1 MTSYNP
7 IYYQQ
12 NRKQKLAAQTK
23 YQQSPEGK
31 KKVNAKQRRYYAKH
45 RLEISQRRKEKY
57 KKDKYK
63 KITIIHDMD
72 EAAYGDKKIQ
82 KNKETK

>member
-7 IYYQQ
+7 IYYEQ
-12 NRKQKLAAQTK
+12 NREQKLAAQKK

-45 RLEISQRRKEKY
+45 KLEISRRRKAKY
-57 KKDKYK
+57 KKL
-63 KITIIHDMD
+63 
-72 EAAYGDKKIQ
+72 
-82 KNKETK
+82 KETK

>member
-7 IYYQQ
+7 IYYEQ
-12 NRKQKLAAQTK
+12 NREQKLAAQKK

-45 RLEISQRRKEKY
+45 KKEISRRRKEKY
-57 KKDKYK
+57 KKYK
-63 KITIIHDMD
+63 KLTIIHDMD
-72 EAAYGDKKIQ
+72 EAAYGDTVTS

>member
-7 IYYQQ
+7 IYYEQH
-12 NRKQKLAAQTK
+12 RERKLAAQKK
-23 YQQSPEGK
+23 YQQSSEGK

-57 KKDKYK
+57 KKL
-63 KITIIHDMD
+63 TIIHDMD
-72 EAAYGDKKIQ
+72 EAAYGDTVTS